1 MNSMQDGAFARN
13 WKEIAVG
20 FLKLGVTSYG
30 GPAMMGIMQAELQEK
45 RQWLSKERFL
55 EGLSLVNM
63 VPGATAAQL
72 GIFLG
77 HARGGWWGGL
87 LAGLGFVL
95 PGFCI
100 MLALSLTY
108 AHLGATPIMRSG
120 LYGLGPVVLGI
131 FMVAVYRLG
140 RTAVTTLPQVM
151 IALTAAAAAAF
162 SPLGIGPILALAGG
176 VGILLFHSR
185 RVGALVLTLLTAF
198 LGVMHMVPW
207 SPWPLVTP
215 LAQATGS
222 VQPTG
227 LTDLGLFFFKVGAF
241 IFGGGLTMIAFM
253 QEQVV
258 NQFHWL
264 TQQEFIDG
272 LALGQ
277 FTPGPLLMVAAY
289 VGYKVAGLGGAA
301 IAATAIFLPSFI
313 LMLSILP
320 MFERVRT
327 LVWTKAA
334 MRGVGPAVI
343 GVLAVSL
350 LRIAP
355 HALPDPFAIVI
366 LMGTLVALLA
376 WRIGAFKLMLAGAG
390 LGVLRSRLLSLPGV
404 RATLRQICST
414 AGV

>member
-1 MNSMQDGAFARN
+1 MLSMHHATFARH
-13 WKEIAVG
+13 WKEIIVG
-20 FLKLGVTSYG
+20 FLKLGATSYG

-77 HARGGWWGGL
+77 YARGGWWGGL

-140 RTAVTTLPQVM
+140 RSAVTTLSQGV
-151 IALTAAAAAAF
+151 IALTAAAAAAL
-162 SPLGIGPILALAGG
+162 SPLGIVPILALAGG
-176 VGILLFHSR
+176 VGILLFHTR
-185 RVGALVLTLLTAF
+185 RIGALVLTLLTGF
-198 LGVMHMVPW
+198 LAVMPMIPW
-207 SPWPLVTP
+207 SLLSLVTP
-215 LAQATGS
+215 LAPATAS
-222 VQPTG
+222 AQPTG

-241 IFGGGLTMIAFM
+241 IFGGGLTMIAFI

-258 NQFHWL
+258 NQLHWL

-277 FTPGPLLMVAAY
+277 FTPGPVLMVAAY
-289 VGYKVAGLGGAA
+289 VGYKVAGLGGAM

-313 LMLSILP
+313 LMLAILP

-350 LRIAP
+350 LRMAP
-355 HALPDPFAIVI
+355 HALPNPFAIVM
-366 LMGTLVALLA
+366 LVGTLVALLT
-376 WRIGAFKLMLAGAG
+376 WRIGTLKLILAGAG
-390 LGVLRSRLLSLPGV
+390 LGVVRSRLIFLPGV
-404 RATLRQICST
+404 RALI
-414 AGV
+414 

>member
-1 MNSMQDGAFARN
+1 MMLSMHHATFARH
-13 WKEIAVG
+13 WKEIIVG
-20 FLKLGVTSYG
+20 FLKLGATSYG

-77 HARGGWWGGL
+77 YARGGWWGGL

-140 RTAVTTLPQVM
+140 RSAVTTLSQGV
-151 IALTAAAAAAF
+151 IALTAAAAAAL
-162 SPLGIGPILALAGG
+162 SPLGIVPILALAGG
-176 VGILLFHSR
+176 VGILLFHTR
-185 RVGALVLTLLTAF
+185 RIGALVLTLLTGF
-198 LGVMHMVPW
+198 LAVMPMIPW
-207 SPWPLVTP
+207 SLLSLVTP
-215 LAQATGS
+215 LAPATAS
-222 VQPTG
+222 AQPTG

-241 IFGGGLTMIAFM
+241 IFGGGLTMIAFI

-258 NQFHWL
+258 NQLHWL

-277 FTPGPLLMVAAY
+277 FTPGPVLMVAAY
-289 VGYKVAGLGGAA
+289 VGYKVAGLGGAM

-313 LMLSILP
+313 LMLAILP

-350 LRIAP
+350 LRMAP
-355 HALPDPFAIVI
+355 HALPNPFAIVM
-366 LMGTLVALLA
+366 LVGTLVALLT
-376 WRIGAFKLMLAGAG
+376 WRIGTLKLILAGAG
-390 LGVLRSRLLSLPGV
+390 LGVVRSRLIFLPGV
-404 RATLRQICST
+404 RALI
-414 AGV
+414 

>member
-1 MNSMQDGAFARN
+1 MLSRHHATFARH
-13 WKEIAVG
+13 WKEIIVG
-20 FLKLGVTSYG
+20 FLKLGATSYG

-77 HARGGWWGGL
+77 YARGGWWGGV

-120 LYGLGPVVLGI
+120 LYDLGPVVLGI

-140 RTAVTTLPQVM
+140 RSAVTTLSQGV
-151 IALTAAAAAAF
+151 IALTAAAAAAL
-162 SPLGIGPILALAGG
+162 SPLGIVPILALAGG
-176 VGILLFHSR
+176 VGILLFHTR
-185 RVGALVLTLLTAF
+185 RIGALVLTLLTAC
-198 LGVMHMVPW
+198 LAVMPMIPW
-207 SPWPLVTP
+207 SPLPLVTP
-215 LAQATGS
+215 LAQATAAA
-222 VQPTG
+222 QPTG
-227 LTDLGLFFFKVGAF
+227 LIDLGLFFFKVGAF
-241 IFGGGLTMIAFM
+241 IFGGGLTMIAFI

-258 NQFHWL
+258 HQLHWL

-277 FTPGPLLMVAAY
+277 FTPGPVLMVAAY
-289 VGYKVAGLGGAA
+289 VGYKVAGLGGAM

-313 LMLSILP
+313 LMLAILP

-334 MRGVGPAVI
+334 MRGV
-343 GVLAVSL
+343 SL
-350 LRIAP
+350 LRMAP
-355 HALPDPFAIVI
+355 HALPDPFAIVM
-366 LMGTLVALLA
+366 LVGTLVALLT
-376 WRIGAFKLMLAGAG
+376 WRIGALKLMLTGAG
-390 LGVLRSRLLSLPGV
+390 LGVVRSRLIFLPGV
-404 RATLRQICST
+404 RAFI
-414 AGV
+414 

>member
-1 MNSMQDGAFARN
+1 MMLSMHHATFARH
-13 WKEIAVG
+13 WKEIIVG
-20 FLKLGVTSYG
+20 FLKLGATSYG

-77 HARGGWWGGL
+77 YARGGWWGGL

-140 RTAVTTLPQVM
+140 RSAVTTLSQGV
-151 IALTAAAAAAF
+151 IALTAAAAAAL
-162 SPLGIGPILALAGG
+162 SPLGIVPILALAGG
-176 VGILLFHSR
+176 VGILLFHTR
-185 RVGALVLTLLTAF
+185 RIGALVLTLLTGF
-198 LGVMHMVPW
+198 LAVMPMIPW
-207 SPWPLVTP
+207 SLLSLVTP
-215 LAQATGS
+215 LAPATAS
-222 VQPTG
+222 AQPTG
-227 LTDLGLFFFKVGAF
+227 LTDLGLFFFKMGAF
-241 IFGGGLTMIAFM
+241 IFGGGLTMIAFI

-258 NQFHWL
+258 NQLHWL

-277 FTPGPLLMVAAY
+277 FTPGPVLMVAAY
-289 VGYKVAGLGGAA
+289 VGYKVAGLGGAM

-313 LMLSILP
+313 LMLAILP

-350 LRIAP
+350 LRMAS
-355 HALPDPFAIVI
+355 HALPDPLAIVM
-366 LMGTLVALLA
+366 LVGTLVALLT
-376 WRIGAFKLMLAGAG
+376 WRIGALKFMLAGAG
-390 LGVLRSRLLSLPGV
+390 LGVVRSRLIFLPGV
-404 RATLRQICST
+404 RALL
-414 AGV
+414 